1 MEETENRI
9 SFRQD
14 KKTAAINVHKNK
26 FGHTVTGDTAGQS
39 LDEAVQLRVGGTG
52 VEAYVDIFETP
63 TMKKFMEQ
71 NNLDINEDNNQ
82 ADKMVEIDLS
92 EDDENDLIQAPYVRP
107 GTLEEFDEF
116 ADKILGRPQNPAIKT
131 QTQTA
136 STKPKAFVPT
146 EVQKF
151 CTNCKCKIKK
161 DAKFCPECGAPQTL
175 AQFCKNCGI
184 KFEGLE
190 KFCSE
195 CGTKRE

>member
-14 KKTAAINVHKNK
+14 KKTAALNIHKNK
-26 FGHTVTGDTAGQS
+26 FGHTVTSDASGQS

-52 VEAYVDIFETP
+52 VEAYVDLFETP

-71 NNLDINEDNNQ
+71 NNLDISEDNE
-82 ADKMVEIDLS
+82 AVDKMVEIDLS
-92 EDDENDLIQAPYVRP
+92 EETEEEFVQTAYIRP
-107 GTLEEFDEF
+107 GTLEEFDKF
-116 ADKILGRPQNPAIKT
+116 ADKIIGRPTTQNPAPV
-131 QTQTA
+131 QTA
-136 STKPKAFVPT
+136 SAKPKVFATP
-146 EVQKF
+146 EAQKF

-161 DAKFCPECGAPQTL
+161 DAKFCPECGTPQTL

-195 CGTKRE
+195 CGTRRE

>member
-14 KKTAAINVHKNK
+14 KKTAALNIHKNK
-26 FGHTVTGDTAGQS
+26 FGHTVTNDTSGQS

-52 VEAYVDIFETP
+52 VEAYVDLFETP

-71 NNLDINEDNNQ
+71 NNLDISEDNE
-82 ADKMVEIDLS
+82 AVDKMVEIDLS
-92 EDDENDLIQAPYVRP
+92 EEAEEEFVQAPYIRP
-107 GTLEEFDEF
+107 GTLEEFDKF
-116 ADKILGRPQNPAIKT
+116 ADKIIGRPTAQNPT
-131 QTQTA
+131 PVQTA
-136 STKPKAFVPT
+136 SVKPKGFAAP
-146 EVQKF
+146 EPQKF

-161 DAKFCPECGAPQTL
+161 DAKFCPECGTPQTL

-195 CGTKRE
+195 CGTRRE

>member
-1 MEETENRI
+1 MEETENRV

-14 KKTAAINVHKNK
+14 KKTAALNIHKNK
-26 FGHTVTGDTAGQS
+26 FGHTVTGDTSSQT
-39 LDEAVQLRVGGTG
+39 LDEAVQVRVGGTG

-71 NNLDINEDNNQ
+71 NNLDINEEP
-82 ADKMVEIDLS
+82 AIEKMVEIDLS
-92 EDDENDLIQAPYVRP
+92 EELEEEFVQGNYVRP
-107 GTLEEFDEF
+107 GTLEEFDKF
-116 ADKILGRPQNPAIKT
+116 ADKIIGRPTTQNQPQSPAPS
-131 QTQTA
+131 TA
-136 STKPKAFVPT
+136 KPKVFASA
-146 EVQKF
+146 ESQKF

-161 DAKFCPECGAPQTL
+161 DAKFCPECGTPQTL

>member
-14 KKTAAINVHKNK
+14 KKTAALNIHKNK
-26 FGHTVTGDTAGQS
+26 FGHTVTNDTSGQS

-52 VEAYVDIFETP
+52 VEAYVDLFETP

-71 NNLDINEDNNQ
+71 NNLDISEDSEIV
-82 ADKMVEIDLS
+82 DKMVEIDLS
-92 EDDENDLIQAPYVRP
+92 EETEEEFVQAPYVRP
-107 GTLEEFDEF
+107 GTLEEFDKF
-116 ADKILGRPQNPAIKT
+116 ADKIIGRPHNQSQPPVQA
-131 QTQTA
+131 A
-136 STKPKAFVPT
+136 AKPKVFATP
-146 EVQKF
+146 EPQKF
-151 CTNCKCKIKK
+151 CTGCKCKIKK
-161 DAKFCPECGAPQTL
+161 DAKFCPECGTPQSM

-184 KFEGLE
+184 KFENLE

>member
-14 KKTAAINVHKNK
+14 KKTAALNIHKNK
-26 FGHTVTGDTAGQS
+26 FGHTVTNDTSGQS

-52 VEAYVDIFETP
+52 VEAYVDLFETP

-71 NNLDINEDNNQ
+71 NNLDISEDNE
-82 ADKMVEIDLS
+82 AVDKMVEIDLS
-92 EDDENDLIQAPYVRP
+92 EEAEEEFVQAPYIRP
-107 GTLEEFDEF
+107 GTLEEFDKF
-116 ADKILGRPQNPAIKT
+116 ADKIIGRPTTQNPT
-131 QTQTA
+131 PVQTA
-136 STKPKAFVPT
+136 SVKPKGFAPP
-146 EVQKF
+146 EPQKF

-161 DAKFCPECGAPQTL
+161 DAKFCPECGTPQTL

-195 CGTKRE
+195 CGTRRE

>member
-14 KKTAAINVHKNK
+14 KKTAALNIHKNK
-26 FGHTVTGDTAGQS
+26 FGHTVTSDTSGQS

-52 VEAYVDIFETP
+52 VEAYVDLFETP

-71 NNLDINEDNNQ
+71 NNLDINEDSNEIE
-82 ADKMVEIDLS
+82 KMVEIDLS
-92 EDDENDLIQAPYVRP
+92 EEAEEEFVQAPYIRP
-107 GTLEEFDEF
+107 GTLEEFDKF
-116 ADKILGRPQNPAIKT
+116 ADKIIGRPTAQNTTPV
-131 QTQTA
+131 QTA
-136 STKPKAFVPT
+136 SKKPSVFAAP
-146 EVQKF
+146 ESQKF

-161 DAKFCPECGAPQTL
+161 DAKFCPECGTPQTL